1 MGRFLKLIQL
11 NGGLVCVVGLGVA
24 PALRRRASALRINR
38 LGANGGAGILYER
51 HALTKPK

>member
-1 MGRFLKLIQL
+1 LGRFLKLIQL